1 MHPAGAGRLRPEIAL
16 LRPDHPPVRIGNGP
30 AVGIRGTDELG
41 VVRVH
46 HGRVAMPTRVWGIR
60 MDHPPIPP
68 RSRENSLPVAGTP
81 YRLYAPG
88 YLAPGE
94 AVLIAH
100 FDQEDRL
107 MDVNTPEMPLP
118 WSALSEGAS
127 GEGCG
132 KDVAVA
138 AVVVLVALLAV
149 GGGVLAWLLG

>member
-1 MHPAGAGRLRPEIAL
+1 MHTAGSGGLRPEIAL
-16 LRPDHPPVRIGNGP
+16 LRPGHPPIRIGNGP
-30 AVGIRGTDELG
+30 LVEVRWADELG

-46 HGRVAMPTRVWGIR
+46 HGRVAMPTRVWGLQ
-60 MDHPPIPP
+60 MNHPAIPP
-68 RSRENSLPVAGTP
+68 RRREDSLPIAGTP

-88 YLAPGE
+88 YLTPGE

-132 KDVAVA
+132 RDVAVA